1 MSLFLLEEHIK
12 MVPYAISIG
21 SLYAILYA
29 RLTIYFEVGMGSK
42 YQLNL
47 RSLNSVGV
55 KHILKYFR
63 RMRDY
68 MLVQKSEILIVTEC
82 TNTDL

>member
-1 MSLFLLEEHIK
+1 

-29 RLTIYFEVGMGSK
+29 RLIIYFVVGMVSK

-47 RSLNSVGV
+47 RSLNLVGV
-55 KHILKYFR
+55 KHILKYLR

-68 MLVQKSEILIVTEC
+68 MLVHRSEILIVIGC

>member
-1 MSLFLLEEHIK
+1 
-12 MVPYAISIG
+12 MVSYTISIG

-29 RLTIYFEVGMGSK
+29 RLTIYFAVSMVSK
-42 YQLNL
+42 HQLNL
-47 RSLNSVGV
+47 RSLNLVGI

-68 MLVQKSEILIVTEC
+68 MLVHRSETLIITGC

>member
-1 MSLFLLEEHIK
+1 

-29 RLTIYFEVGMGSK
+29 RLTIYFAVDLVSK
-42 YQLNL
+42 YQLNQ
-47 RSLNSVGV
+47 RSLNLVGV
-55 KHILKYFR
+55 KHILKYLR

-68 MLVQKSEILIVTEC
+68 MLVHQSEDLIVTGC
-82 TNTDL
+82 TNTNLWFDCDS

>member
-1 MSLFLLEEHIK
+1 
-12 MVPYAISIG
+12 MVPYAILIG

-29 RLTIYFEVGMGSK
+29 RLTIYFAVGMVSK

-47 RSLNSVGV
+47 RSLNLVGV
-55 KHILKYFR
+55 KHILKYLR

-68 MLVQKSEILIVTEC
+68 MLVHRSEILIVIGC
-82 TNTDL
+82 TNTVL

>member
-1 MSLFLLEEHIK
+1 

-29 RLTIYFEVGMGSK
+29 RLTIYFAVSMVSK

-47 RSLNSVGV
+47 RSLNLVGV
-55 KHILKYFR
+55 KHILKYLR

-68 MLVQKSEILIVTEC
+68 MLVHRSEILIVIGC

>member
-1 MSLFLLEEHIK
+1 

-29 RLTIYFEVGMGSK
+29 RLTIYFAVDLVSK
-42 YQLNL
+42 YQLNQ
-47 RSLNSVGV
+47 RSLNLVGV
-55 KHILKYFR
+55 KHILKYLR

-68 MLVQKSEILIVTEC
+68 MLVHKSEVLMVIGC
-82 TNTDL
+82 TNTDLLFDCDS

>member
-1 MSLFLLEEHIK
+1 

-29 RLTIYFEVGMGSK
+29 RLTIYFAVDLVSK
-42 YQLNL
+42 YQLNQS
-47 RSLNSVGV
+47 SLNLVGV
-55 KHILKYFR
+55 KHILKYLR

-68 MLVQKSEILIVTEC
+68 MLVHQSEDLIVTGC

>member
-1 MSLFLLEEHIK
+1 

-29 RLTIYFEVGMGSK
+29 RLTIYFVVGMVSK

-47 RSLNSVGV
+47 RSLNLVGV
-55 KHILKYFR
+55 KHILKYLR

-68 MLVQKSEILIVTEC
+68 MLVHKSEILIVTGC
-82 TNTDL
+82 INIDL

>member
-1 MSLFLLEEHIK
+1 
-12 MVPYAISIG
+12 MVSYAISIE

-29 RLTIYFEVGMGSK
+29 TLTIYFAVGMVSK

-47 RSLNSVGV
+47 RSLNLVGV
-55 KHILKYFR
+55 KHILKYLR

-68 MLVQKSEILIVTEC
+68 MLVHRSETLIITGC

>member
-1 MSLFLLEEHIK
+1 
-12 MVPYAISIG
+12 MVRYTISIG
-21 SLYAILYA
+21 SLYAMLNT
-29 RLTIYFEVGMGSK
+29 RLNIYFAMGMVSK

-47 RSLNSVGV
+47 RSLNLVGV
-55 KHILKYFR
+55 KHILKYPR

-68 MLVQKSEILIVTEC
+68 MLVHQSGDLMVTGC